1 MRGVVLEHLIDG
13 QALCASMT
21 GRAGALSGARRS
33 SRLTGT
39 ARLRLFRLWCRCLG
53 VGLIEIDL
61 RRRVAALRVGRGG
74 VRCLRINTS
83 IAARAALPGRLAA
96 RRARAV
102 VRALIEPFVGKLQV
116 REQLQRESL
125 QLPRAKRGE
134 RLGIELGQIVFAQ
147 LHGGFDDCDRARLE
161 LNDLARDLAISHPIC
176 LLDR

>member
-39 ARLRLFRLWCRCLG
+39 TRLRLIRLWFRCLG

-102 VRALIEPFVGKLQV
+102 ARALIEPFVGELQV
-116 REQLQRESL
+116 REQL
-125 QLPRAKRGE
+125 
-134 RLGIELGQIVFAQ
+134 
-147 LHGGFDDCDRARLE
+147 
-161 LNDLARDLAISHPIC
+161 
-176 LLDR
+176 